1 MPGRRP
7 LQARGFPPVKPRWL
21 GPAATVAVVLAHV
34 GVAVLLMVTAIE
46 KYVPLESVSMDLIP
60 EGGHVRI
67 PKRSRLRTTRRRPKR
82 FEQTRPR
89 YSPSHAHDSGRARHC
104 RRRRKSF
111 EPKKHVVERK
121 EVTAPAKEHRE
132 AQEHHRL
139 GMAGGRAQSGGVSRA
154 ALWRDAG
161 GRDPPPCAELLVA
174 WRKGSASCSFHVTGG
189 GGMTGISCSG
199 SSSAHASLL
208 QRAIAS
214 THAPPPPGGGFF
226 ASQGVPLPLKGR
238 RRWQCVRCL
247 IAFRR
252 LDSKREGGLDIFR
265 AAFARKS

>member
-1 MPGRRP
+1 MTDIAMVPDY
-7 LQARGFPPVKPRWL
+7 ARSAAPPSSGFPPVKPRWL

-60 EGGHVRI
+60 EGDMFESQKVEAQDDTPPPEAVEQPDLAI
-67 PKRSRLRTTRRRPKR
+67 PPPMLMTPDAPPLPAKK
-82 FEQTRPR
+82 EVVEPR
-89 YSPSHAHDSGRARHC
+89 
-104 RRRRKSF
+104 
-111 EPKKHVVERK
+111 KHVVERK
-121 EVTAPAKEHRE
+121 EVAAPAKEQRE

-154 ALWRDAG
+154 AYGAMLAAAIRRHVPSSSSLG
-161 GRDPPPCAELLVA
+161 E
-174 WRKGSASCSFHVTGG
+174 GSASCSFHVTGG

-226 ASQGVPLPLKGR
+226 ASQGVH
-238 RRWQCVRCL
+238 
-247 IAFRR
+247 FH
-252 LDSKREGGLDIFR
+252 
-265 AAFARKS
+265 